1 MNRIISLLVLITISA
16 STLFSQTNIPQLV
29 SFSAVVRDAN
39 NIPLIS
45 TAVFVQLTFKE
56 GGQNGNDVYCALHE
70 TTTNQN
76 GFMSIQLNRELLGI
90 GCNGAPTNSFE
101 EINWQNGG
109 FWMVVEYKTSPGSD
123 FINLGQLELASS
135 FYAFAAKT
143 AESING
149 VELSGA
155 NDGDVLTYNLNSGK
169 WEPMPSGTGFT
180 NSGLNVIPRIATK
193 GQQLS
198 VSFSGSNNFLFSNAT
213 SVSPQV
219 LLNFNNG
226 SSTSSIYSYGTNY
239 INDKR
244 IDAVFQIP
252 WHAATGTYD
261 VIISPFTPAPQILEE
276 FFKIF

>member
-1 MNRIISLLVLITISA
+1 MNRIISLLVLISISA
-16 STLFSQTNIPQLV
+16 SSLFSQTNIPQLV

-39 NIPLIS
+39 NNPLIS
-45 TAVFVQLTFKE
+45 TPVFVQLTFKE

-76 GFMSIQLNRELLGI
+76 GFMSIQLNREILGV

-101 EINWQNGG
+101 EINWENGG

-149 VELSGA
+149 VEFSGA
-155 NDGDVLTYNLNSGK
+155 NDGDVLTYNLNNNQ
-169 WEPMPSGTGFT
+169 WEPMPSGGGF
-180 NSGLNVIPRIATK
+180 NSSGVNVIPRIAWRN
-193 GQQLS
+193 QELS
-198 VSFSGSNNFLFSNAT
+198 VSFSGSDNFLFSNNAT
-213 SVSPQV
+213 SV
-219 LLNFNNG
+219 LLNFTNG
-226 SSTSSIYSYGTNY
+226 SSTSSIYSLGTNY

-244 IDAVFQIP
+244 IDAAFEIP
-252 WHAATGTYD
+252 WYAATGTYD
-261 VIISPFTPAPQILEE
+261 VIIGPFTPAPQILEE